1 MRNLKKTDIL
11 LTEWKILSREKPLR
25 GNQTQ
30 DFHYSE
36 DKTSN
41 KALALT
47 YPLCSG
53 HTVHSDVYLYTNVFQ
68 PGLLP
73 KGVFNG
79 IL

>member
-1 MRNLKKTDIL
+1 MRNLKKTYFVNEVQTQLKEKL
-11 LTEWKILSREKPLR
+11 LQGS
-25 GNQTQ
+25 QTQ

-41 KALALT
+41 KALVLT

-53 HTVHSDVYLYTNVFQ
+53 HTVHSNVYLYTNTSQ
-68 PGLLP
+68 PDLLP
-73 KGVFNG
+73 KWVFNG